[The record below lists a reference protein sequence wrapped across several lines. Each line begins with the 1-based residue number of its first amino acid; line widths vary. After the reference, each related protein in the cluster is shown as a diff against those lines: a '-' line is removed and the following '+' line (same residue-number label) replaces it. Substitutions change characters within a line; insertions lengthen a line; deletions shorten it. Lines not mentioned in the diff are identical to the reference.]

1 MERYI
6 KPFIEV
12 CQLVFKAFV
21 GIEIKAERPYFLDK
35 VTFDGLDIS
44 GVIGLTGQARGAV
57 VLSMHKSLALRLTSQ
72 LTGTPQTELNE
83 DTMDAIGEIVN
94 IITGNAKQKLEDSF
108 RLVISLPTI
117 VMGSEHTIKWPTN
130 RTRILCI
137 PFSVFEDEVFHLS
150 VALEVVKDGETW

>member
-12 CQLVFKAFV
+12 CQLVFRSFV
-21 GIEIKAERPYFLDK
+21 GTEIRAERPYFLDK
-35 VTFDGLDIS
+35 VTFDGLDVS

-57 VLSMHKSLALRLTSQ
+57 VLSMHRTLAIRLTSQ
-72 LTGTPQTELNE
+72 LTGTSHTELDG

-94 IITGNAKQKLEDSF
+94 IIAGNAKQKLEDSF
-108 RLVISLPTI
+108 RLIISLPTI
-117 VMGSEHTIKWPTN
+117 VMGSEHIIKWPTN

-137 PFSVFEDEVFHLS
+137 PFGIFEDEVFHLS
-150 VALEVVKDGETW
+150 VALEVVRDGEV